1 MKTIDKW
8 YMSND
13 EIRRSWRQAAD
24 LKEQVKIIAELNAR
38 SKEDVLNKLIA
49 LGEAVPEDIMKASKG
64 RKAKYKISE
73 ADERKIWQERQKGTP
88 YWKIVR
94 MLGGSVTE
102 GGICNKY
109 DKLRGDYIKALPTVK
124 RALQTV
130 AEAAPRHII
139 SDDDRETIRRF
150 IRRYL

>member
-8 YMSND
+8 YMSDD

-38 SKEDVLNKLIA
+38 SKEDVLIKLIE
-49 LGEAVPEDIMKASKG
+49 LGEVVPEDVMKASKG

-94 MLGGSVTE
+94 MLGGRATE
-102 GGICNKY
+102 SGICYKY
-109 DKLRGDYIKALPTVK
+109 DKLRGDYIKALPTIK
-124 RALQTV
+124 KTLQAV

>member
-8 YMSND
+8 YMTDD

-38 SKEDVLNKLIA
+38 DKADVIRKLTE
-49 LGEAVPEDIMKASKG
+49 LGEELPEDMRAAKG
-64 RKAKYKISE
+64 RKAKYKISD
-73 ADERKIWQERQKGTP
+73 ADERKIWKERSKGTP

-94 MLGGSVTE
+94 MLGGLVTE
-102 GGICNKY
+102 SAIQIRY
-109 DKLRGDYIKALPTVK
+109 DKMRGDYLKALPTVK
-124 RALQTV
+124 RTLQTV
-130 AEAAPRHII
+130 VEAVPEE
-139 SDDDRETIRRF
+139 DRETIRRF

>member
-8 YMSND
+8 YMSDD

-38 SKEDVLNKLIA
+38 SKEDVLKKLIE
-49 LGEAVPEDIMKASKG
+49 LGEAVPEDVMKAQRG

-94 MLGGSVTE
+94 MLGGSVSE

-130 AEAAPRHII
+130 VETVPEA
-139 SDDDRETIRRF
+139 DRETIRRF